1 MSASFNTTINMP
13 LKGWYLPLINGII
26 YIIASIWIFSLYA
39 DSYMSFKIVS
49 GVTIITS
56 GLTILLFT
64 LRNRK
69 AINGWGWY
77 MVYGILILGM
87 AIYLFFYTG
96 DSVVFYIGFVS
107 LLRSIILTGTAIDL
121 KRHEHQKWGKIA
133 LVSMAGILFSVIL
146 LAGSSSPDNS
156 AGPIITAVFMSTGIS
171 SILLSSE
178 FKKVNLFY
186 KRVRKLAI
194 PK

>member
-1 MSASFNTTINMP
+1 MP

-49 GVTIITS
+49 GLTIITS

>member
-1 MSASFNTTINMP
+1 
-13 LKGWYLPLINGII
+13 
-26 YIIASIWIFSLYA
+26 
-39 DSYMSFKIVS
+39 
-49 GVTIITS
+49 
-56 GLTILLFT
+56 
-64 LRNRK
+64 
-69 AINGWGWY
+69 

-156 AGPIITAVFMSTGIS
+156 A
-171 SILLSSE
+171 
-178 FKKVNLFY
+178 
-186 KRVRKLAI
+186 
-194 PK
+194 